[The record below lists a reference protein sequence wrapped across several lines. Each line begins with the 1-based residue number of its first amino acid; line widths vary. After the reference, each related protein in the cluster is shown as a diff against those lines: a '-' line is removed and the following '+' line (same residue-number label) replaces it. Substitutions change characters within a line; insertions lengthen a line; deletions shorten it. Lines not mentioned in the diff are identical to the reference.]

1 MIRQQAILY
10 CQNLYDCA
18 LENAKKLT
26 DNGKNVDDYQ
36 VIAREIAQLSTQLV
50 SIKSLQNYLE
60 KSQGKESVNHDRLA
74 LINDIFL
81 AETLENF
88 RTIGNRCYEAFGLSD
103 PLLDYSV
110 ALASWVRENLSE
122 SKYRQVGLSII
133 DKPDNNQWI
142 ASDSDGKDEAEIRDT
157 TRRFGRD
164 VVMPEAEAIH
174 RQDLLVPE
182 KFLTQMAELG
192 FFGMSIPTEFGGVGL
207 SYLMMVLVTE
217 ELSAA
222 SLPAAGSIITRPEI
236 LSRALLK
243 GGTQKQQEKWLEP
256 IANGEIMVA
265 ISVTEP
271 NVGSDV
277 ASVSCRATETT
288 QNGKQGYLLNGAKA
302 WCTFAGRADV
312 LALLARTGDD
322 GHKGLSLFIVEK
334 DSFTGHEF
342 EMQQPEGGKLSGKA
356 IDTMGYR
363 GMHSFVL
370 QFDDYFVP
378 AENMVGEEGGKG
390 KGFYYQMNGF
400 AIGRLQTAGRAIGL
414 GQAALET
421 TVKYASER
429 PQFGKALVDFQNTQ
443 YNIGRMAVSLEASRQ
458 LSYAAAQAMDAGRPD
473 ADIMAS
479 QAKLLACRMAVN
491 VAQQGQLIHGG
502 WGYAEEYDISRYVA
516 DSLVLP
522 IFEGVEPILEIKV
535 IGRGLL
541 AS

>member
-10 CQNLYDCA
+10 CQNLYNCA

-26 DNGKNVDDYQ
+26 GNGKNIDDYQ

-50 SIKSLQNYLE
+50 SIKSLQNYLG
-60 KSQGKESVNHDRLA
+60 KSQSKDSVNHDRLS

-88 RTIGNRCYEAFGLSD
+88 RAIGNRCYDAFGLSD

-288 QNGKQGYLLNGAKA
+288 QNDKQGYLLNGAKA

-312 LALLARTGDD
+312 LALLARTGDN

-342 EMQQPEGGKLSGKA
+342 EMQQPEGGKLNGKA

-443 YNIGRMAVSLEASRQ
+443 YNIGKMAVSLEASRQ

-479 QAKLLACRMAVN
+479 QAKLLACRMAVT